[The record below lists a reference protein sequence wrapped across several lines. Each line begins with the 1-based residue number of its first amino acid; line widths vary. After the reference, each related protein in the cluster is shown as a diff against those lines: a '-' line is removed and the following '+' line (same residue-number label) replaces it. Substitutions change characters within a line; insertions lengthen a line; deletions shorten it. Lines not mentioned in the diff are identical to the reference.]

1 MRGSGASQVP
11 VHRRGKQSD
20 AAILDGP
27 GNLWSSRGKQSDAAI
42 LDGPGNLWS
51 SSGLDWPTHTP
62 FFVRFTKTFYQESGE
77 SILSE

>member
-11 VHRRGKQSD
+11 VHR
-20 AAILDGP
+20 
-27 GNLWSSRGKQSDAAI
+27 RGKQSDAAI

-62 FFVRFTKTFYQESGE
+62 FFVRFTETFYQESGE